1 MGDNGRDV
9 VMECPLK
16 YSLYGVDGSLAAEG
30 EAVAHLSEETLDLL
44 PSFGEALLFT
54 FREIIDLDAS
64 DYRLNLV
71 LSSGERLTLFHLGH
85 RYDDFCRELSRLRNE
100 MMIRDLLMKENLVE
114 SGFKARYVHLDDAGR
129 EVRADGEIRLYETAL
144 VVVPEGADIMRLPYS
159 YISSVREEDY
169 MLTVTV
175 EDGGEFVFSHLG
187 PRLDH
192 LRKSLSAV
200 MNELALATQHR
211 LNELVPAVGPS
222 AIRRAAGLLK
232 DGRAARRSDLELIS
246 PDLWTGLEKNLETM
260 GLAEKYGFLKSLS
273 QPDRACIGF
282 KRGLLGDLTGEYVW
296 FLVPIYDADPDQ
308 PGNAVA
314 MEAVSGDGTGRATY
328 FFRITGRRSYR
339 EAQGLDYL
347 HREADAFIRTVNRC
361 MLAINFRREP
371 IYFTEQR
378 LMEPRYAH
386 YRVAV
391 EKIPE
396 LKTLRDHFIGRV
408 LHPSS
413 QQWQRDVID
422 LLRFNVSARDDS
434 CRWQRSGAGA
444 AQQSPK

>member
-9 VMECPLK
+9 VMECSLK
-16 YSLYGVDGSLAAEG
+16 YSLYGADGSPDAEG

-54 FREIIDLDAS
+54 FREITDLDAS
-64 DYRLNLV
+64 DYRLNLL

-85 RYDDFCRELSRLRNE
+85 RYEDFCRVLSRLRNE
-100 MMIRDLLMKENLVE
+100 VMIRDLLMKENLVA
-114 SGFKARYVHLDDAGR
+114 SGMKARYVHVDDVGR
-129 EVRADGEIRLYETAL
+129 EVRGESELRLYETAL
-144 VVVPEGADIMRLPYS
+144 VVIPEGAGIMRLPYS

-169 MLTVTV
+169 ALKVTI

-187 PRLDH
+187 RQLDY
-192 LRKSLSAV
+192 LRKSLSEV

-232 DGRAARRSDLELIS
+232 DGRAARRSDLEAIS
-246 PDLWTGLEKNLETM
+246 PDLWIGLEENLEAM

-273 QPDRACIGF
+273 QRDRTCIGF
-282 KRGLLGDLTGEYVW
+282 KRGLLGDLTGEYAW
-296 FLVPIYDADPDQ
+296 FLVPIYDTDPDR

-314 MEAVSGDGTGRATY
+314 MEAVSEDGTGRATY
-328 FFRITGRRSYR
+328 FFRIIGRGAYR
-339 EAQGLDYL
+339 EAQGMDLL
-347 HREADAFIRTVNRC
+347 HREADAFIRTMNRC

-371 IYFTEQR
+371 IYFPEQR

-413 QQWQRDVID
+413 QQWQRNVID

-434 CRWQRSGAGA
+434 CRWQRPGASA
-444 AQQSPK
+444 AQQSPE